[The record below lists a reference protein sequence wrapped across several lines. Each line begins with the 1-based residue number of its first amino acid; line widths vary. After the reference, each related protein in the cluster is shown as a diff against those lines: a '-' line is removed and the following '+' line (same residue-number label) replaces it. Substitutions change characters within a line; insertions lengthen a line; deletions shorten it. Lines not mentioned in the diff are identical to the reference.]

1 MKILLLEDDIAL
13 NKAIKKVLELDDHT
27 VDTFFSGQDVI
38 DALDKPYHLYILDI
52 NVPELSGMAILDIIL
67 LQNTQAQVIM
77 ISSNT
82 DVQSLQ
88 AAYDIGCVDYLKKP
102 FHIAELRA
110 KISRLE
116 LTREHLI
123 STIQLKSEDEVLTKN
138 ERKLLSLLLDNLSQV
153 VNYEMIENHV
163 YENRSMSMDAL
174 RALMRR
180 LRSKLAD
187 DIIVNII
194 DEGYS
199 IPTLP
204 DNSNRD
210 SDSHTNSR
218 IAFLEEENNRLKV
231 EREILLKK
239 STTDPLTGLYNRLK
253 IQEIFLYEQQQ
264 FIRSKETFSII
275 LMDLDNFKWINDLHG
290 HNTGD
295 KYLKEFANM
304 LKTFS
309 RNVDIIGR
317 WGGEE
322 FIILLPETSLE
333 QAEKIAQ
340 RLQENIK
347 NMDCPKL
354 GKRTASFGLTKL
366 AKEDTLSSFV
376 GRADE
381 ALLEAKRE
389 GKDRIKVRQ

>member
-67 LQNTQAQVIM
+67 LKNTQAQVIM

-88 AAYDIGCVDYLKKP
+88 TAYDIGCVDYLKKP

-275 LMDLDNFKWINDLHG
+275 LMDLDNFKWINDMYG

-389 GKDRIKVRQ
+389 GKDRIKVQQ

>member
-88 AAYDIGCVDYLKKP
+88 TAYDIGCVDYLKKP

-264 FIRSKETFSII
+264 FIQSKETFSII
-275 LMDLDNFKWINDLHG
+275 LMDLDNFKWINDMYG